1 MSDESFKKGMAGKF
15 VECHPLPN
23 DPLVIEKR
31 HRASCLMQP
40 TPRCHTC
47 PNSSFTLF
55 FEEPEVRVQLVQCP
69 KWSNAAARLRGDAPS
84 SYVTTEVATCE
95 SRPFEFCPSCPSVEN
110 LEELE
115 LEKSN
120 VGWYTIWQRAL
131 KLASAEI
138 DDGGG

>member
-1 MSDESFKKGMAGKF
+1 MSDESFRKGMAGKF
-15 VECHPLPN
+15 VECRPLPN

-40 TPRCHTC
+40 TSRCSTC

-55 FEEPEVRVQLVQCP
+55 FEEADTRVQLVQCP
-69 KWSNAAARLRGDAPS
+69 KWTDGGSRLRGDAPV
-84 SYVTTEVATCE
+84 SYVTTEVATCQAK
-95 SRPFEFCPSCPSVEN
+95 PFEFCPSCPSVEN

-115 LEKSN
+115 LEKSK